1 MKDGRQVSG
10 IVEAESESAWL
21 MRQQEG
27 TRLVDQQEVL
37 EVQRSQQSLMPDG
50 LLEGLQEREVLE
62 LLKFLMTL

>member
-1 MKDGRQVSG
+1 
-10 IVEAESESAWL
+10 
-21 MRQQEG
+21 
-27 TRLVDQQEVL
+27 VDQQDVL